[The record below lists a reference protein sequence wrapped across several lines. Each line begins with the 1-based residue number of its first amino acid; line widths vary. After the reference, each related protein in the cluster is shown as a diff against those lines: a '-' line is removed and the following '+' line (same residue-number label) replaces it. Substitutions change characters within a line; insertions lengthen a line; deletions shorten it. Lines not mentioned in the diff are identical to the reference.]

1 MIKQL
6 TVKIV
11 AVVLGSLFL
20 VFAAMLLVLN
30 LSAHTASVKSAEEIM
45 LSVVDND
52 GFLLPPQGRP
62 ADWTEALPADQ
73 PEDSPMNRPEDF
85 PPGGSFGQPNMM
97 RAGHL
102 FYVRIGPNG
111 ELLELNLDMMFD
123 FTAADAQDFLTQAL
137 NYGKE
142 KGDIDSFHF
151 MAADKP
157 YGQIIVFME
166 RSIEMQLLDH
176 LTQTSLWAAGLTAII
191 LAFVATLLAQWMAA
205 PIKSAFDRQRRFIS
219 DASHELKTPLTV
231 ISANVDVL
239 QHESGDNLRLFH
251 IKSQVERMSGLVHGL
266 LTLARTDEGT
276 TDVIFNEFNL
286 STAILNSILEFESR
300 AFEEGKQ
307 YSYEVEDNLLY
318 RGDEKQLKQLVG
330 ILIDN
335 AIRYSGNDG
344 LIKVTLRQESGRI
357 SRSKRLRARLES
369 RGISNSRLHLSVY
382 NTGTGVSD
390 DEQDKIFERFYRS
403 DESRS
408 RETGGYGIGLSIAKA
423 IATAHKGKISVSGEY
438 GQWVRFDV
446 LL

>member
-30 LSAHTASVKSAEEIM
+30 LSVHSASVKRAEEIM
-45 LSVVDND
+45 LSIVDND

-62 ADWTEALPADQ
+62 TDWPEDLPADR
-73 PEDSPMNRPEDF
+73 PEDLPADRLEDF
-85 PPGGSFGQPNMM
+85 PPASVFGEPDMM

-102 FYVRIGPNG
+102 FYAKLGQNG

-137 NYGKE
+137 DSGKA
-142 KGDIDSFHF
+142 KGDIGSFHF

-157 YGQIIVFME
+157 YGQIAVFTE
-166 RSIEMQLLDH
+166 RSIEMRLLDH
-176 LTQTSLWAAGLTAII
+176 LTRTSLWAAGITAII

-239 QHESGDNLRLFH
+239 QHESGDNIRLFH
-251 IKSQVERMSGLVHGL
+251 IKSQVERMSGLVQSL
-266 LTLARTDEGT
+266 LTLARTDERPT
-276 TDVIFNEFNL
+276 AIIFDEFNL
-286 STAILNSILEFESR
+286 STAILNAVLEFESR

-307 YSYEVEDNLLY
+307 YSYDVTENLVY
-318 RGDEKQLKQLVG
+318 CGDEKKIKQLVG

-335 AIRYSGNDG
+335 AIRYSGISG
-344 LIKVTLRQESGRI
+344 LIKVSLLPESGRM
-357 SRSKRLRARLES
+357 SRTKRLRFRRGS
-369 RGISNSRLHLSVY
+369 RNTNSRLYLSVY
-382 NTGTGVSD
+382 NTGTGVAD
-390 DEQDKIFERFYRS
+390 EEQDKIFERFYRS

-423 IATAHKGKISVSGEY
+423 IVAAHKGKITIAGEY